1 LRVLVVE
8 DSQTLADA
16 LVDGLQDEQMAV
28 DVAYDGLQAATKLDL
43 NAYDV
48 VVLDRDLPGIHG
60 DTICR
65 MITERENPAMVL
77 MLTAS
82 GTAAQRVSGLR
93 LGADDYLPKPFH
105 FPELVLRIRALARR
119 RPTAQP
125 RILRAAGIELDPLH
139 HTTTRDGRLLNLSA
153 KELAVL
159 EALMRTPHAI
169 LSAEDLFAQVW
180 DENVD
185 PFTNTVHVTISRLRR
200 KLGEPAAIE
209 TITNVGYRITQSPE
223 PS

>member
-1 LRVLVVE
+1 MRILVVE
-8 DSQTLADA
+8 DSRTLADA
-16 LVDGLQDEQMAV
+16 LVEGLRDEAMAV
-28 DVAYDGLQAATKLDL
+28 DVAYDGLQAAAKLDL
-43 NAYDV
+43 NTYDV
-48 VVLDRDLPGIHG
+48 IVLDRDLPGVHG

-65 MITERENPAMVL
+65 MITERDNPAMVL

-82 GTAAQRVSGLR
+82 GTPAQRVSGLR

-125 RILRAAGIELDPLH
+125 RVLRAAGVELDTLS
-139 HTTTRDGRLLNLSA
+139 HTATRDGGRLELTA
-153 KELAVL
+153 KEFAVL
-159 EALMRTPHAI
+159 ETLMRAQPAV

-200 KLGEPAAIE
+200 KLGEPPAIQ
-209 TITNVGYRITQSPE
+209 TITNVGYHLTESP
-223 PS
+223 